1 MSGLVLVV
9 SESSESGAALS
20 MMLGANN
27 WRIQQAHSCGEAAA
41 LLSRARISVVVC
53 ESGLPDGDW
62 KNLLRYT
69 SHASDGPRLI
79 VTCRVADEALWAEV
93 LNLGGYDVLA
103 QPFDP
108 YEVARVISSA
118 GRTGR

>member
-20 MMLGANN
+20 TMLGANN
-27 WRIQQAHSCGEAAA
+27 WRIQQAHSCGEAAG
-41 LLSRARISVVVC
+41 LLSRASISVVV
-53 ESGLPDGDW
+53 D
-62 KNLLRYT
+62 LLRYT

-108 YEVARVISSA
+108 YEVARVISA
-118 GRTGR
+118 ADRTSR